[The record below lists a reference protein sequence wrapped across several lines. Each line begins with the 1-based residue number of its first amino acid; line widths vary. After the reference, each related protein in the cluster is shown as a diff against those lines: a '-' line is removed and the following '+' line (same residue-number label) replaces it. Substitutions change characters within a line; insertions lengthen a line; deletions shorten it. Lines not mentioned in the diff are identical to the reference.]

1 MRLSLKIGALCA
13 AAAFLPLFIISLI
26 ILSEVSAHA
35 RQNALE
41 QLRSDARAAASLVD
55 KRLIETRGAAQA
67 LADEIANR
75 ALVNSDSL
83 DRNNPAAWARL
94 QDLLPRAQNENSL
107 DFVIVT
113 DPLGRVIA
121 RQNDR
126 PAPGET
132 LLAAGDQNP
141 IAERVIA
148 GGNLPAASC
157 VIERGER
164 YARLGLDRV
173 AKLSLPDGS
182 TIEEALVIEGGAPIF
197 SSGRFLGVVLIGQML
212 NTYYKPRASSNMLQT
227 PLVAEARQTLY
238 RNGEEDAG
246 AVIALGA
253 VIIASSV
260 PPDSAPASA
269 GGPPLIGALH
279 DSAKTEETG
288 LRSGARR
295 YGVAWHPLKS
305 LDGTAIGAIGV
316 ARPARELD
324 GTVDSVVATT
334 IIIAAIA
341 TLAAGGAGFIFG
353 RGLGAR
359 LDDLKQAASRWSLGE
374 LSTPATDRDS
384 ILVRWIPPEFLRDE
398 INELAE
404 QLDQLRES
412 FRQAIERIRK
422 RQ

>member
-1 MRLSLKIGALCA
+1 MRLSLKLGALCA
-13 AAAFLPLFIISLI
+13 AAAFLPLFIIPLI

-35 RQNALE
+35 RRHALE
-41 QLRSDARAAASLVD
+41 QLRSEARAAASLAE
-55 KRLIETRGAAQA
+55 KRLIEIRAAAQA

-75 ALVNSDSL
+75 ALVSSDNL

-148 GGNLPAASC
+148 GGNLPVASC
-157 VIERGER
+157 VIEHDER
-164 YARLGLDRV
+164 YTRLGLDRIAQV
-173 AKLSLPDGS
+173 RLPDGS
-182 TIEEALVIEGGAPIF
+182 TIDEALIIEAGAPIF
-197 SSGRFLGVVLIGQML
+197 SSGRFVGVVLIGQML
-212 NTYYKPRASSNMLQT
+212 NTYYKPRASSNSLQT

-253 VIIASSV
+253 AIVASSV
-260 PPDSAPASA
+260 PADSARESA
-269 GGPPLIGALH
+269 GGLPLIGAFH
-279 DSAKTEETG
+279 DSSKTEETF
-288 LRSGARR
+288 RNGARS
-295 YGVAWHPLKS
+295 YSVAWHPLKS

-316 ARPARELD
+316 ARPARELE
-324 GTVDSVVATT
+324 GTADTVRTTT
-334 IIIAAIA
+334 ILIAAIA
-341 TLAAGGAGFIFG
+341 TLAAGGAGFMFG

-374 LSTPATDRDS
+374 LSTPARDRDPF
-384 ILVRWIPPEFLRDE
+384 LARWIPPEFLRDE
-398 INELAE
+398 INELAQ

-422 RQ
+422 R

>member
-1 MRLSLKIGALCA
+1 MRLSLKLGALCA
-13 AAAFLPLFIISLI
+13 TAAFLPLFIISLI
-26 ILSEVSAHA
+26 ILSQASAQTRRH
-35 RQNALE
+35 ALE
-41 QLRSDARAAASLVD
+41 QLRSEARAAGALAE
-55 KRLIETRGAAQA
+55 KRLIEIRAAAQA

-75 ALVNSDSL
+75 ALVSSDNL

-148 GGNLPAASC
+148 GGNLPVASC

-164 YARLGLDRV
+164 YTRLGLDRIGQV
-173 AKLSLPDGS
+173 RLPDGS
-182 TIEEALVIEGGAPIF
+182 TIDEALMTEAGAPIF
-197 SSGRFLGVVLIGQML
+197 SSGRFVGVVLIGQML
-212 NTYYKPRASSNMLQT
+212 NRYYKARASSIALQT
-227 PLVAEARQTLY
+227 PLVAEIRQTLS
-238 RNGEEDAG
+238 RDGEEDAG

-253 VIIASSV
+253 AIVASSV
-260 PPDSAPASA
+260 PPDSARESS
-269 GGPPLIGALH
+269 GEPPLIGASH
-279 DSAKTEETG
+279 DRSKTVESFQ
-288 LRSGARR
+288 SGARS

-305 LDGTAIGAIGV
+305 LDGAAIGAIGV
-316 ARPARELD
+316 VRPATELE
-324 GTVDSVVATT
+324 GTADTIRTTT

-341 TLAAGGAGFIFG
+341 TLAAGGVGFMFG

-359 LDDLKQAASRWSLGE
+359 LDDLKQAASRWSVGE
-374 LSTPATDRDS
+374 LSTPARDREP
-384 ILVRWIPPEFLRDE
+384 LLARWIPPKFLRDE

-404 QLDQLRES
+404 QLEHLRES

-422 RQ
+422 R